1 MSWLEWAGDLAKNS
15 VIIGV
20 LLYFI
25 KNQISKTDKDIDS
38 LNANLKNLNNRTDSY
53 HTMLAESFHTLNNGV
68 KEAMGEVDKLRR
80 VNLQDYSE
88 LRIELMKLKDVI
100 ENHGKRISE
109 VTTSKKD
116 LERIYQTFGKVYQ
129 ILENQKLRI
138 DQIKRNQK

>member
-53 HTMLAESFHTLNNGV
+53 HTMLAESFHKLNNGV